1 MIALFA
7 LLFALVPLHGTI
19 VSSLPGGDVVVRND
33 EIPQTLRSSVNRY
46 RLAPAI
52 ATRPGVG
59 IDGYL
64 DRSTTPWTLRSPIV
78 AAPFTP
84 GVPDPG
90 RVLTV
95 DAGRHIPN
103 TELVDQDE
111 RVVHLDRDFRGKTML
126 LSFIFTRCP
135 DKNLCPAISGKY
147 AYMQSH
153 LDPKRFALLLVT
165 LDPQYDSPAVLRD
178 YGKQFGANPA
188 VWRFLTGK
196 GSTLQHMLNE
206 FGITSLR
213 ESSANFIHNDRLF
226 IVTPAGNVAYVV
238 ETGAWDPN
246 GVIAEANDVAG
257 MASNPFERLK
267 LSLIASAVALCGG
280 SQFAGIVLLEV
291 GLFFIILAVVTGG
304 LWLTARVLWHDPAKS
319 AKRG

>member
-1 MIALFA
+1 MIATLAFLFA
-7 LLFALVPLHGTI
+7 LIPLHGT
-19 VSSLPGGDVVVRND
+19 VLSTLPSGEIVVRND
-33 EIPQTLRSSVNRY
+33 AIAQTLVASTHRY
-46 RLAPAI
+46 RLAPMI
-52 ATRPGVG
+52 HTRAGVG

-64 DRSTTPWTLRSPIV
+64 DRSTTPWTLRDPLV

-90 RVLTV
+90 RVIPV
-95 DAGRHIPN
+95 DAGTGIPN

-111 RVVHLDRDFRGKTML
+111 RIVHLDRDFRGKTVL

-147 AYMQSH
+147 AFMQSH
-153 LDPKRFALLLVT
+153 LDPNKFTLLLVT

-178 YGKQFGANPA
+178 YAKQFGANPA
-188 VWRFLTGK
+188 IWRFLTGK
-196 GSTLQHMLNE
+196 GSSIQHMLNQ
-206 FGITSLR
+206 FGINSLR

-226 IVTPAGNVAYVV
+226 VITPAGKVAYVV

-246 GVIAEANDVAG
+246 GVVAEAQSVAG
-257 MASNPFERLK
+257 MANNPFERLK

-291 GLFFIILAVVTGG
+291 GLFFIILAIVASS
-304 LWLTARVLWHDPAKS
+304 LWLVARVLWHDPAKR
-319 AKRG
+319 AP

>member
-1 MIALFA
+1 MIAVLA
-7 LLFALVPLHGTI
+7 LLLALVPLHGTV
-19 VSSLPGGDVVVRND
+19 VSALPGGDVVVRND
-33 EIPQTLRSSVNRY
+33 AIAQTLPSGVHRY
-46 RLAPAI
+46 RLAPHI
-52 ATRPGVG
+52 GATAGVG

-64 DRSTTPWTLRSPIV
+64 DRSTTPWTLREPIV
-78 AAPFTP
+78 AAPFSP

-103 TELVDQDE
+103 TELVDQNE
-111 RVVHLDRDFRGKTML
+111 RLVHLDRDFRGKTML

-147 AYMQSH
+147 AYMQAR
-153 LDPKRFALLLVT
+153 LDPKKFALVLVT
-165 LDPQYDSPAVLRD
+165 LDPQYDSPAVLRE

-188 VWRFLTGK
+188 IWSFLTGK
-196 GSTLQHMLNE
+196 GSTLQHMLNQY
-206 FGITSLR
+206 GITSLR

-238 ETGAWDPN
+238 ETGAWDPS
-246 GVIAEANDVAG
+246 GVMAEASDVAG

-291 GLFFIILAVVTGG
+291 GLFFIILAIVASS
-304 LWLTARVLWHDPAKS
+304 LWLVARVLWHGPAH
-319 AKRG
+319 